1 MAAAPPAAYRGLNNS
16 ILMIHSLAY
25 RKAPPFGR
33 MGPARL
39 SSTLFVDRPI
49 SGLPMIHLMGVRLH
63 AITESHAIRHILDQ
77 LDAGQGGW
85 VITPNLDHLRRL
97 RRDPSLRELY
107 SNASLVVADGM
118 PLVWA
123 SRIQGTP
130 LPERVAGSSLVHT
143 LSAAASLRGRSIYLL
158 GGAENAAWEAARV
171 LREKHPDIRIAGV
184 SSPEI
189 SGKITDSELSP
200 IIEDLYDT
208 APDLV
213 YVGLGSPKQER
224 LIDRL
229 RPYFPRTW
237 WLGIGVSLSFLAGHV
252 RRAPGVMQKTG
263 LEWLHRLWQE
273 PGRLSKRYLIDGIPF
288 AAALLADAA
297 WRGTRRYRRSA

>member
-1 MAAAPPAAYRGLNNS
+1 
-16 ILMIHSLAY
+16 MIHSPSY
-25 RKAPPFGR
+25 PKAPPFGR
-33 MGPARL
+33 AGPARL

-49 SGLPMIHLMGVRLH
+49 AGLPMIQLMGVRLH
-63 AITESHAIRHILDQ
+63 AITESHAILHILDQ
-77 LDAGQGGW
+77 LDLGHGGW

-107 SNASLVVADGM
+107 SKASLVVADGM

-143 LSAAASLRGRSIYLL
+143 LSAAASLRGRSIYFL
-158 GGAENAAWEAARV
+158 GGAENAAQEAARV
-171 LREKHPDIRIAGV
+171 LRERYPDIQIAGA
-184 SSPEI
+184 SSPQV
-189 SGKITDSELSP
+189 SNQITDSDLSP
-200 IIEDLYDT
+200 IIQDLLDT
-208 APDLV
+208 RPDMV

-224 LIDRL
+224 LIHRL
-229 RPYFPRTW
+229 RPYFPHTW

-252 RRAPGVMQKTG
+252 RRAPGAMQKTG

-273 PGRLSKRYLIDGIPF
+273 PRRLSKRYLVDGIPF